1 MYLKKNY
8 FEYGAS
14 ENIKNQSLYASLTGT
29 LKQKKKN
36 YTKLKSSFLFVL
48 RE

>member
-1 MYLKKNY
+1 MCLKKNY

-29 LKQKKKN
+29 LKQKKN

>member
-29 LKQKKKN
+29 LKQKKKITRN
-36 YTKLKSSFLFVL
+36 SKVVFYSF
-48 RE
+48 